1 MKLADAP
8 ARTECLP
15 RRAGSV
21 VAIGRTARRHGR
33 VLAGL
38 LLFGA
43 LAALCLCAP
52 LLTDADPVAT
62 NTGALGLP
70 PGPGHP
76 LGTDALG
83 RDLLARVL
91 YGGRV
96 SLTVGL
102 LAATLAL
109 LLGVGVGVLAGTGR
123 SWLDGV
129 LMHLIDATLALPLL
143 LVVIA
148 IQAIATPGLMTVVLV
163 IGAVSW
169 MPVSRVV
176 RAEFLSLRERPFVE
190 AAVAL
195 GASRRRV
202 ALRHILPSALPPV
215 LAVAG
220 YQVAAAIL
228 TETSLSFLGLGVPG
242 STPTWGNILTQA
254 QQYLLLGQW
263 WTLAW
268 PAAAIALTVI
278 SVNLVTDGIR
288 LRGHA
293 VGRGQTGRPY

>member
-1 MKLADAP
+1 MELADASAQTAQVP
-8 ARTECLP
+8 PQARP
-15 RRAGSV
+15 I
-21 VAIGRTARRHGR
+21 VALGRTARRHGR
-33 VLAGL
+33 ILAGM
-38 LLFGA
+38 LLFGV

-52 LLTDADPVAT
+52 LLTDADPTAT
-62 NTGALGLP
+62 NAEALGLP
-70 PGPGHP
+70 PGAGHP

-96 SLTVGL
+96 SLAVGL

-109 LLGVGVGVLAGTGR
+109 LLGVGVGALAGAGS
-123 SWLDGV
+123 SWLDGA
-129 LMHLIDATLALPLL
+129 LMRLVDAMLALPLL
-143 LVVIA
+143 LLVIA
-148 IQAIATPGLMTVVLV
+148 IQAIATPGLLTVVLV

-176 RAEFLSLRERPFVE
+176 RAEFLSLRGQPFVE

-202 ALRHILPSALPPV
+202 AMRHILPNALPPV

-220 YQVAAAIL
+220 FQVAAAIL
-228 TETSLSFLGLGVPG
+228 TETSLSFLGLGVPA

-288 LRGHA
+288 RQGVMRDA
-293 VGRGQTGRPY
+293 